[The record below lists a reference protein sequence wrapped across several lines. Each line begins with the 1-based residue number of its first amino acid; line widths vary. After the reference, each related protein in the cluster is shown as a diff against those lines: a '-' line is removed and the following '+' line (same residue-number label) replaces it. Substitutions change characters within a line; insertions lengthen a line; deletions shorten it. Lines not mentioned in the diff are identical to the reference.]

1 MARRTISTKLAV
13 EGEAEYKQKVAAC
26 NSELKTLKS
35 SLALVQSEYKNNAN
49 SMEAL
54 TAKGSA
60 LSAMQT
66 AQAKKVSELEKAL
79 ENCQKAQSAYS
90 DRVAAAEANVSK
102 YEKALADL
110 KDSTGDTSEEQA
122 ALTAELEKW
131 QKELDDAQ
139 AGQAAAERGVQNWQQ
154 QLNKAKIDLNET
166 NEAIEKN
173 NQYLSEA
180 EQSADGCATSIDQYG
195 KEVKGAGKELKD
207 AAEDSKDFADKS
219 KDGITQLAAALAA
232 AGIAKSVKEIAA
244 ALMECSEAAAGFE
257 TAMAK
262 VSTLADTSVVPLET
276 LKAQL
281 LTLSSET
288 GVAVESL
295 AEATYQA
302 LSAGVDTANVVDF
315 VSTATK
321 LSVAG
326 FTESATAVDVMTTAL
341 NAYGLEGSEA
351 EKVASMLVKTQ
362 DLGKTSVGELA
373 ATMGRVIPTAAAY
386 NVSLDQ
392 LSASYAIITASGTN
406 TAIATTNLGA
416 MFNELASTGG
426 TVATIL
432 EEQTG
437 KSFSE
442 LMADGASLGDV
453 ISILSDSVDGN
464 STAFSNLWS
473 STTAGQAALTLLN
486 QGSEK
491 FNSTLVQMQ
500 NSSGSV
506 ERNFQTMADTTEFAQ
521 QRMTTAAENLKIAIG
536 DQLNPALEKLYDTG
550 ADAFNWATDFA
561 NKNPWIVQAIA
572 GAVGAVGL
580 LSAGLATYTAVT
592 AAAKIVQ
599 DSLNLSI
606 SLCPVVAVTAAIG
619 ALVVAVGSYILSSQQ
634 ADEETKAF
642 KESLE
647 ETKTAYEELSDSMA
661 EEQATTA
668 ATAAAL
674 QELLSVEEKSAAQK
688 EAIAQMVNELNEA
701 VPNLG
706 LAYDSASDSINMT
719 TEALDALVEHAAAQE
734 EYEAQVARLSEL
746 YTEQAEITARLE
758 EAQAALA
765 EAQETGSGN
774 TRTLQNNINELT
786 ASLED
791 NQAQIAALE
800 EESAE
805 FGEWQEKSSRATQE
819 MQSTVSGLISEMEAL
834 QTAYEDSHAKAVES
848 IEGQLGLFNELDGSA
863 KTSIDNLIETL
874 KGQVSYMETYAANI
888 QKAMELGVDEGLVK
902 KLSDGSEES
911 AQILAA
917 IVEGGEEDIAALNE
931 QLAKVEEGKNA
942 FGDAVAEMETDF
954 SDKMADIEK
963 RMKDAVD
970 ELDVS
975 VEAGAAGAATIEGYI
990 DGAESMRSS
999 LVSTYR
1005 SLARAANNA
1014 YKSELDIHSPSR
1026 VFKEDG
1032 RNSILGDIEGAEE
1045 MRGEL
1050 ERTYESLAQS
1060 AIRAYERG
1068 RPKGT
1073 EADVVA
1079 AQQEQTAALVAAAA
1093 AKQDAGAPI
1102 YQIHIDKM
1110 EVRDD
1115 QDVQRVAQELYYMTE
1130 REKRSRG
1137 GGSL

>member
-1 MARRTISTKLAV
+1 MAVRTISTKLAV
-13 EGEAEYKQKVAAC
+13 EGEAEYKQKIASC

-54 TAKGSA
+54 TAKGEA
-60 LSAMQT
+60 LNAMQT
-66 AQAKKVSELEKAL
+66 AQAKKVAELEKAL
-79 ENCQKAQSAYS
+79 ANCQKAQTTYA
-90 DRVAAAEANVSK
+90 DRVAEAEANVSK

-110 KDSTGDTSEEQA
+110 KDSTGDTTEEQA
-122 ALTAELEKW
+122 ELTAELEKW
-131 QKELDDAQ
+131 KEELANAQ
-139 AGQAAAERGVQNWQQ
+139 AGQAAAERGAQNWQQ
-154 QLNKAKIDLNET
+154 QLNKAKVELNDT
-166 NEAIEKN
+166 TDAIEKN
-173 NQYLSEA
+173 NQYLAEA
-180 EQSADGCATSIDQYG
+180 EQSADGCATSIDKYG
-195 KEVKGAGKELKD
+195 KEVKDAGKE
-207 AAEDSKDFADKS
+207 SKDFGDKS
-219 KDGITQLAAALAA
+219 KDAVNQLAATLTA
-232 AGIAKSVKEIAA
+232 AGITAAVKEIAEALLDCSKA
-244 ALMECSEAAAGFE
+244 AETFE
-257 TAMAK
+257 TSIAK
-262 VSTLADTSVVPLET
+262 VATIADTSSLSLEEIQA
-276 LKAQL
+276 KII
-281 LTLSSET
+281 TLSSET
-288 GVAVESL
+288 GKSASAI
-295 AEATYQA
+295 AEATYSA
-302 LSAGVDTANVVDF
+302 ISAGVDTASAVEF
-315 VSTATK
+315 VEKATR
-321 LSVAG
+321 LAAGG
-326 FTESATAVDVMTTAL
+326 FTEAETAVDVLTTAL
-341 NAYGLEGSEA
+341 NAYDLSVEETERVSDI
-351 EKVASMLVKTQ
+351 LITTQ
-362 DLGKTSVGELA
+362 NLGKTTVDALAQSVGK
-373 ATMGRVIPTAAAY
+373 VIPLAAAY
-386 NVSLDQ
+386 GVEMD
-392 LSASYAIITASGTN
+392 
-406 TAIATTNLGA
+406 NLGA
-416 MFNELASTGG
+416 AYAVLTANGVATAEAGTYLKAMLNELGDSGS
-426 TVATIL
+426 TVAGVL
-432 EEQTG
+432 KEQTG
-437 KSFSE
+437 KSFAD
-442 LMADGASLGDV
+442 LMAGGASLGDV
-453 ISILSDSVDGN
+453 LAILGDSVGGN
-464 STAFSNLWS
+464 ATAFNELWS
-473 STTAGQAALTLLN
+473 STEAGVGALSIFN
-486 QGSEK
+486 KGAEN
-491 FNSTLVQMQ
+491 FNSVLGEMQ
-500 NSSGSV
+500 NSAGATSAAYG
-506 ERNFQTMADTTEFAQ
+506 TMADTTEFAE
-521 QRMTTAAENLKIAIG
+521 QRMNTALENLKITIG
-536 DQLNPALEKLYDTG
+536 TQLNPALEKLYNTG
-550 ADAFNWATDFA
+550 ASAFEWASDFVEE
-561 NKNPWIVQAIA
+561 NPWIVSAISALVIGIGTLAA
-572 GAVGAVGL
+572 GVTIA
-580 LSAGLATYTAVT
+580 T
-592 AAAKIVQ
+592 AA
-599 DSLNLSI
+599 
-606 SLCPVVAVTAAIG
+606 TAAFNAVLAANPVG
-619 ALVVAVGSYILSSQQ
+619 LVVAGVVAATAALAAFCLSIGA
-634 ADEETKAF
+634 ADEDTRAF
-642 KESLE
+642 TESLE
-647 ETKTAYEELSDSMA
+647 ETKTAYEELSASME
-661 EEQATTA
+661 EEQAATA
-668 ATAAAL
+668 ATADSL
-674 QELLSVEEKSAAQK
+674 KSLLEVEEKSAAQK
-688 EAIAQMVNELNEA
+688 AAISEMVAQLNED

-706 LAYDSASDSINMT
+706 LAYDAASDSINMT

-774 TRTLQNNINELT
+774 TRTLQNNIDELT

-805 FGEWQEKSSRATQE
+805 FGEWQEKSAQATQE

-917 IVEGGEEDIAALNE
+917 IVAGGEDEIAALNE

-963 RMKDAVD
+963 RMQECVD

-990 DGAESMRSS
+990 EGAESMRSS

-1032 RNSILGDIEGAEE
+1032 RNTIRGDIEGAEE

-1068 RPKGT
+1068 QPKGT
-1073 EADVVA
+1073 EAEAVA
-1079 AQQEQTAALVAAAA
+1079 AQQKQTAALVAAAA
-1093 AKQDAGAPI
+1093 GKQDGGAPV
-1102 YQIHIDKM
+1102 YQFHVDKM

-1115 QDVQRVAQELYYMTE
+1115 EDVRRVAQELYYMTE

-1137 GGSL
+1137 GSSL

>member
-1 MARRTISTKLAV
+1 MAVRTISTRLAV
-13 EGEAEYKQKVAAC
+13 EGEAEYKQKIASC

-54 TAKGSA
+54 TAKGEA

-66 AQAKKVSELEKAL
+66 AQAKKVAELEKAL
-79 ENCQKAQSAYS
+79 ENCQKAQTAYA

-102 YEKALADL
+102 YEQALAEL

-131 QKELDDAQ
+131 KEELANAE
-139 AGQAAAERGVQNWQQ
+139 AGQTAAERGVENWQQ
-154 QLNKAKIDLNET
+154 QLNKAKIELNET
-166 NEAIEKN
+166 NEAISENDK
-173 NQYLSEA
+173 YLDEA
-180 EQSADGCATSIDQYG
+180 KKSTDGCATSIDKFG
-195 KEVKGAGKELKD
+195 NKVKG
-207 AAEDSKDFADKS
+207 S

-232 AGIAKSVKEIAA
+232 AGVAKSVKEIAD
-244 ALMECSEAAAGFE
+244 ALMECSQAAAGFE
-257 TAMAK
+257 TALAK
-262 VSTLADTSVVPLET
+262 VSTLADTSVVSMDT
-276 LKAQL
+276 IKAQL
-281 LTLSSET
+281 VSLSGET

-326 FTESATAVDVMTTAL
+326 FTESATAVDVVTTAL
-341 NAYGLEGSEA
+341 NAYGLAGSDA

-416 MFNELASTGG
+416 MFNELASEGG

-437 KSFSE
+437 KSFAE

-491 FNSTLVQMQ
+491 FNDTLVKMQ
-500 NSSGSV
+500 NSSGAV
-506 ERNFQTMADTTEFAQ
+506 ERNFETMADTTEFAQ
-521 QRMTTAAENLKIAIG
+521 QRMTTASENLKIAIG
-536 DQLNPALEKLYDTG
+536 DQLNPALEKLYSVG
-550 ADAFNWATDFA
+550 ADAFTWATDFV
-561 NKNPWIVQAIA
+561 NENPWLVKAI
-572 GAVGAVGL
+572 
-580 LSAGLATYTAVT
+580 TAVT
-592 AAAKIVQ
+592 VGIGTLAAGVTLAANAANIAAVAQ
-599 DSLNLSI
+599 GVLNAVMAANPAFL
-606 SLCPVVAVTAAIG
+606 VAAGVTALVAAIG
-619 ALVVAVGSYILSSQQ
+619 TFILTLDN
-634 ADEETKAF
+634 ADEETRAF
-642 KESLE
+642 TESLQ
-647 ETKTAYEELSDSMA
+647 ETKSAYEELSDSMA

-668 ATAAAL
+668 ATADSL
-674 QELLSVEEKSAAQK
+674 QSLLEVEEKSAAQK
-688 EAIAQMVNELNEA
+688 AAIAEMVAQLNED

-706 LAYDSASDSINMT
+706 LAYDAATDSINMT
-719 TEALDALVEHAAAQE
+719 TEALDALVEHAADQE

-774 TRTLQNNINELT
+774 TRTLQNNIDELT
-786 ASLED
+786 TALED

-805 FGEWQEKSSRATQE
+805 FGAWQEKSAQATEE
-819 MQSTVSGLISEMEAL
+819 MTSTVNGLISEMEAL
-834 QTAYEDSHAKAVES
+834 QTAYEESHAKAVES
-848 IEGQLGLFNELDGSA
+848 IEGQLGLFNDLDGTA
-863 KTSIDNLIETL
+863 KTSIDSLIETL

-902 KLSDGSEES
+902 KLADGSEES

-917 IVEGGEEDIAALNE
+917 IVEGGEDEIAALNE
-931 QLAKVEEGKNA
+931 QLAKVEDGKNA
-942 FGDAVAEMETDF
+942 FGDTVAEMETDF
-954 SDKMADIEK
+954 SEKMADIEK
-963 RMKDAVD
+963 RMKDCAD

-990 DGAESMRSS
+990 EGAESMRSS

-1014 YKSELDIHSPSR
+1014 YKSTLDIHSPSR
-1026 VFKEDG
+1026 VFRDDG
-1032 RNSILGDIEGAEE
+1032 RNTILGAIEGGED
-1045 MRGEL
+1045 MRSQL
-1050 ERTYESLAQS
+1050 EQTYESLAKS
-1060 AIRAYERG
+1060 AIRAYERAQ
-1068 RPKGT
+1068 PKGT
-1073 EADVVA
+1073 EADAVA
-1079 AQQEQTAALVAAAA
+1079 AQQRQTAAVVAAATE
-1093 AKQDAGAPI
+1093 KAGGGGLT
-1102 YQIHIDKM
+1102 YQFHIEKM

-1115 QDVQRVAQELYYMTE
+1115 QDVERVAQELYYMTE